1 MGRRRSLRHV
11 GPPLAMA
18 ALLALSVASTA
29 TAGSPAGGPER
40 RAELDGQPIALTD
53 VARHHCH
60 NRDLPLIRC
69 FADAAERD
77 RDMVARSAE
86 LADATPFVTWY
97 ADANFVKPP
106 SFTAYSSESDLS
118 RYGWNDKISS
128 FHVLN
133 GGHPRWWQDAGNHG
147 TWWDWGSVS
156 ISYVGD
162 GANDKFSSVERL

>member
-1 MGRRRSLRHV
+1 
-11 GPPLAMA
+11 MA